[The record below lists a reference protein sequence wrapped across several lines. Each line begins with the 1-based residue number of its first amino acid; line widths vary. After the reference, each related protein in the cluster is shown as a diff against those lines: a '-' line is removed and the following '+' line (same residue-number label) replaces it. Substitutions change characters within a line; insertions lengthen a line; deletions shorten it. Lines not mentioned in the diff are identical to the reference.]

1 MQTYE
6 ISIKDGFYIG
16 DISFI
21 LQPSDYH
28 TWEEREYPEG
38 IIQFRGTQ
46 VAVVGV
52 DAKDVEVPSNTGEFF
67 NILES
72 NVGIVP
78 EEIAQDDSDE
88 LAYGLQTLG
97 MYVPDFTGTV
107 TLTKEDNGNVKVE
120 WGDNIVRL
128 YTSVVPE
135 DLEISDLGSDF
146 EDFISSSVASGMVN
160 IPGFGNMQILKLDK
174 ADFMN
179 MLDSSLAKSETNI
192 ISFDNGNKI
201 IARLATP
208 DELSE

>member
-6 ISIKDGFYIG
+6 ISVKDGFYIG

-28 TWEEREYPEG
+28 TWEDREYPEG

-52 DAKDVEVPSNTGEFF
+52 DAKNVEVPSNTGEFF
-67 NILES
+67 NILE
-72 NVGIVP
+72 NNIGVVP

-120 WGDNIVRL
+120 WNDNIVRI
-128 YTSVVPE
+128 YTNIVPE
-135 DLEISDLGSDF
+135 DLEIKDLGSDF
-146 EDFISSSVASGMVN
+146 DDFVSSSSTFGTVN
-160 IPGFGNMQILKLDK
+160 IPGFGDMQILKLDK
-174 ADFMN
+174 SDFMN
-179 MLDSSLAKSETNI
+179 LLDSSIAKSETNI

-208 DELSE
+208 DELSD